1 VISLALRE
9 LESSQVILRSEF
21 AEDLPL
27 VQGDRIQLQQV
38 ILNLIRN
45 ASDAMRDIDDR
56 QRDLAI
62 KTAKTEPDGLLVTIQ
77 DSGPGIDPTKLDRIF
92 DTFYTTKPDG
102 LGMGLSVC
110 RTIVEAHG
118 GKLWA
123 TAAGPHGAI
132 FQFTLPVTGDDPR
145 LRSY

>member
-1 VISLALRE
+1 MSRE

-27 VQGDRIQLQQV
+27 VKGDRIQLQQV

-45 ASDAMRDIDDR
+45 ASDAMREIDDR
-56 QRDLAI
+56 QRELAI
-62 KTAKTEPDGLLVTIQ
+62 KTANTEPDGVLVAIQ
-77 DSGPGIDPTKLDRIF
+77 DSGPGIDSTKLDRIF
-92 DTFYTTKPDG
+92 DAFYTTKPDG

-118 GKLWA
+118 GKLSA
-123 TAAGPHGAI
+123 TAARPHGTI
-132 FQFTLPVTGDDPR
+132 FQFTLPVSGNDPR
-145 LRSY
+145 